1 VSISAP
7 DDRTGEPLLQVS
19 NLSAFYGELRA
30 IHALNLAIFPG
41 DALALIGAN
50 GAGKSTLL
58 RTLVGLPNIGGN
70 TRIEGRIAFS
80 GEPIHQMMP
89 YTIVEKGIA
98 LVPEGR
104 RLFGRMTVEDNLLC
118 GAYLP
123 RARSEIKAKVSEVY
137 SLFPRLKERR
147 RQIVSQ
153 MSGGEQQ
160 MVAIGR
166 ALMSSPRLLLLDE
179 LSLGLSPAMV
189 EDIYGNLVGVAASGL
204 TLVIVEQDLKR
215 ALSASNRFAVMLEGQ
230 IVLEGRPGMISEEVI
245 TAAYFGSSQSSTAV
259 PFARPPV

>member
-7 DDRTGEPLLQVS
+7 EVAGEPLLRIS
-19 NLSAFYGELRA
+19 SLSAFYGELRA
-30 IHALNLAIFPG
+30 IHGVNLTVLAG
-41 DALALIGAN
+41 DALAVIGAN

-58 RTLVGLPNIGGN
+58 RSLAGLLNIGGS
-70 TRIEGRIAFS
+70 TRMEGSIAFF
-80 GEPIHQMMP
+80 GEPIDRMMP
-89 YTIVEKGIA
+89 YSIVERGMA

-123 RARSEIKAKVSEVY
+123 RARSEINTKIAEVY
-137 SLFPRLKERR
+137 ALFPRLKERR

-189 EDIYGNLVGVAASGL
+189 EDIYGNLATVVADGL
-204 TLVIVEQDLKR
+204 TVVIVEQDLKR
-215 ALSASNRFAVMLEGQ
+215 ALSASNRFVVMLEGE
-230 IVLEGRPGMISEEVI
+230 IVLEGRPGETGEEDI
-245 TAAYFGSSQSSTAV
+245 TAAYFGASKSSLRLAGS
-259 PFARPPV
+259 ARAPE